1 MVSYVS
7 LLIYAG
13 HIYQLY
19 YFLYGKV
26 FMRTSSGYLGI
37 VLLPI
42 FISLGIVYLVSGIRY
57 KKSKKFR
64 GRVIDSKEVEIVHF
78 GRDGGEIYETYYV
91 SYAFRGKIL
100 KGEVRTTETGLRP
113 GAKIDV
119 YVYDPEGVH
128 EIQSDIDWKHFKLYA
143 MAGSVM
149 VIMFL
154 IFGLIAWGM
163 EHIDNDSN
171 YKNTVTFGNQN
182 HTYELSEEFIE
193 NNEESLEYLHD
204 KYGIEYKTA
213 E

>member
-1 MVSYVS
+1 MKNNKKLLLLPFLTAGLLFLTMYCISFFYDIKMPLAVSDYKI
-7 LLIYAG
+7 L
-13 HIYQLY
+13 
-19 YFLYGKV
+19 F
-26 FMRTSSGYLGI
+26 F
-37 VLLPI
+37 LPI
-42 FISLGIVYLVSGIRY
+42 FVFLGIVYLVSGIRY

-143 MAGSVM
+143 MAGLVM

-154 IFGLIAWGM
+154 IFW
-163 EHIDNDSN
+163 
-171 YKNTVTFGNQN
+171 
-182 HTYELSEEFIE
+182 LSER
-193 NNEESLEYLHD
+193 
-204 KYGIEYKTA
+204 
-213 E
+213 